1 MKLASAH
8 LRRFHLSFAHELG
21 RCTAKAVIAIAI
33 AMIVVLHL
41 LS

>member
-8 LRRFHLSFAHELG
+8 LRCFQLSFADELG
-21 RCTAKAVIAIAI
+21 RCTAKAVIAIV
-33 AMIVVLHL
+33 MIVVLHL